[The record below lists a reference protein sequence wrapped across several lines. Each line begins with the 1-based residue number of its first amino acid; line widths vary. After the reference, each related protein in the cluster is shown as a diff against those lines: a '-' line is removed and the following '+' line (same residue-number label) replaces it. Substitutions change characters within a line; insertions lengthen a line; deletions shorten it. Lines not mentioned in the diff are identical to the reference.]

1 MVQIRLLLPRSD
13 TIMVMLVMEF
23 FTWWYTRG
31 WKLVVQDLR
40 RRLSLT
46 LQLFSVPSL
55 LRTLFSPWRRI
66 VTYPGASLDAR
77 MRAMG
82 DNLVSR
88 GVGFV
93 VRFFTL
99 IAAGVT
105 LVVVATLSITLI
117 LVWPLLPLGIVVA
130 FIMGVLG

>member
-1 MVQIRLLLPRSD
+1 
-13 TIMVMLVMEF
+13 MVMLVMEF

-31 WKLVVQDLR
+31 WAQIVQDLR
-40 RRLSLT
+40 RRINIT
-46 LQLFSVPSL
+46 LQLFSVRSL
-55 LRTLFSPWRRI
+55 LRTLFAPWRRI

-77 MRAMG
+77 MKALG

-99 IAAGVT
+99 IAAG
-105 LVVVATLSITLI
+105 LLLLLNVVIGVALI
-117 LVWPLLPLGIVVA
+117 LVWPLLPFGIPLTIMLGVI
-130 FIMGVLG
+130 G